1 MKVSTSQMFLSTSSE
16 LAKQSGRINELQ
28 AKISTGEK
36 LLSASEEPQRAAL
49 INQLESTASQI
60 STYKKN
66 LDRVDGRLSIEEAIL
81 NSVDNIMGRI
91 RDLSLAGASGT
102 YSPSDKAIVV
112 QEIRGLRDELM
123 SLANSQDSG
132 GNYIFAGKFDETF
145 GEFFYG
151 NLTAG
156 GNFAAL
162 KLGGAPPSRPPP
174 AGETLRAAGA
184 EMPRK
189 MGAQTGAKIG
199 AKIPSVP
206 STSCL
211 CSKC

>member
-1 MKVSTSQMFLSTSSE
+1 MFLSTSSE

-102 YSPSDKAIVV
+102 
-112 QEIRGLRDELM
+112 
-123 SLANSQDSG
+123 
-132 GNYIFAGKFDETF
+132 
-145 GEFFYG
+145 
-151 NLTAG
+151 
-156 GNFAAL
+156 
-162 KLGGAPPSRPPP
+162 
-174 AGETLRAAGA
+174 
-184 EMPRK
+184 
-189 MGAQTGAKIG
+189 
-199 AKIPSVP
+199 
-206 STSCL
+206 
-211 CSKC
+211 